1 MGSSCLAFTSTTSL
15 DLFQSMKLLAIIAC
29 LSASVFGHEYF
40 PGQCPNFTPMSGF
53 DWQKFS
59 SGLWFVTQKFATEST
74 CLTYEFK
81 TDELGFKS
89 IEQVRQLPYSERVG
103 LDHEYTYTG
112 KLYAPQESSPAKMIV
127 RFPLNVVGS
136 SSFIVMDTDYENHA
150 MVCTC
155 QDVDL
160 FLSYV
165 HRRSCSILQRVPEE
179 DPTITE
185 KMSQLLNGQIEDASH
200 DFDKIKQ
207 EGCEYDKEKV
217 LNIDVDKILGLKGDS
232 ELRDVVNE
240 SASELEF
247 DKKTIEEIREEARD
261 QLRK

>member
-1 MGSSCLAFTSTTSL
+1 MGSSHITTTRTTHSTML
-15 DLFQSMKLLAIIAC
+15 EYVLLYC
-29 LSASVFGHEYF
+29 VLSCTTVSAHEYF

-53 DWQKFS
+53 DWDQFS
-59 SGLWFVTQKFATEST
+59 NGIWYVTQKFATKSS
-74 CLTYEFK
+74 CLTYQFK

-89 IEQVRQLPYSERVG
+89 IEQVRQLPYTERVP
-103 LDHEYTYTG
+103 LEHEYIYTG

-136 SSFIVMDTDYENHA
+136 SSFTVMDTDYDTHA

-165 HRRSCSILQRVPEE
+165 HRRSCSILQRQAEE
-179 DPTITE
+179 DPEITK
-185 KMSQLLNGQIEDASH
+185 KMKELIDSQIENASH
-200 DFDKIKQ
+200 DFDVIKQ
-207 EGCEYDKEKV
+207 EGCEHGKEKV

-232 ELRDVVNE
+232 GLRDAIE
-240 SASELEF
+240 SVASEFEF
-247 DKKTIEEIREEARD
+247 NQKSVDDIKEEAKD
-261 QLRK
+261 II